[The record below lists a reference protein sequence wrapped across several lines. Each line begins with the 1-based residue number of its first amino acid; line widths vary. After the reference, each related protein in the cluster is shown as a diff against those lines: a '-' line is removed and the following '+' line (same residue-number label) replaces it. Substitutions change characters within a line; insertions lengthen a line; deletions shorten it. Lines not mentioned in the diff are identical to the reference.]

1 MYEGGSALVI
11 AGEMRRYNLAI
22 LGVSETHWTQ
32 SGETRL
38 QSGETVIFS
47 GHTEENAIHSEG
59 VGFFLS
65 KEASKALIQ
74 WEPVS
79 SRIIV
84 AKFRTQEKK
93 INLVVIECYA
103 PTNDAAEEQKDKFY
117 DQLQAVMQGVSRKD
131 IAIVMG
137 DFNAKVGEANT
148 GYESIMGKHGV
159 GAMNENGEIFADFC
173 LDNDIVIGGT
183 VFAHRRKHKVTWV
196 SPDHVTENQI
206 DHICIARQ
214 FRRTLL
220 DVRVKRGADAAS
232 DHHLLTAKLQ
242 MKLKRHSQEGGNPRI
257 RYRINLLRD
266 EQIAETFR
274 ILLTNKFQALSD
286 LGRDQENNLDTYEQF
301 WEKSKTAWNG
311 ACEEVLGR
319 RKCQDKPWISENSI
333 KKIEVRKK
341 VKETVNRAKTRQQ
354 KQAAQQIYYEAHK
367 EARTSIR
374 NDKRACA

>member
-1 MYEGGSALVI
+1 M
-11 AGEMRRYNLAI
+11 
-22 LGVSETHWTQ
+22 
-32 SGETRL
+32 
-38 QSGETVIFS
+38 
-47 GHTEENAIHSEG
+47 
-59 VGFFLS
+59 
-65 KEASKALIQ
+65 
-74 WEPVS
+74 
-79 SRIIV
+79 
-84 AKFRTQEKK
+84 
-93 INLVVIECYA
+93 
-103 PTNDAAEEQKDKFY
+103 
-117 DQLQAVMQGVSRKD
+117 
-131 IAIVMG
+131 
-137 DFNAKVGEANT
+137 
-148 GYESIMGKHGV
+148 
-159 GAMNENGEIFADFC
+159 
-173 LDNDIVIGGT
+173 IGGT

-286 LGRDQENNLDTYEQF
+286 LGRDQENNLDTYEHF

-319 RKCQDKPWISENSI
+319 RKCQDKPCISENSI
-333 KKIEVRKK
+333 TKIEARKK
-341 VKETVNRAKTRQQ
+341 VK
-354 KQAAQQIYYEAHK
+354 
-367 EARTSIR
+367 
-374 NDKRACA
+374 